1 MEPITFEL
9 IDGFKDKAGKLHRRV
24 QMRQLTMADQ
34 IAIKSDIKAQQLLS
48 SKFSIDS
55 PNQVERMFALTEF
68 NEYYCIVFKQT
79 VLAIGDLDQTYLR
92 AHEIFSKLS
101 ARDVGLM
108 IQYQNGAGGRML
120 RVDRLLQ
127 ILREL
132 KLSDALRTQITTA
145 VQTELGEAQAAADAS

>member
-9 IDGFKDKAGKLHRRV
+9 IDGFKDDAGKLHRRV

-34 IAIKSDIKAQQLLS
+34 IAIKSDQKAQQLLS

-68 NEYYCIVFKQT
+68 NEYYCIVFRQT
-79 VLAIGDLDQTYLR
+79 VLEIGDLDQTYLR